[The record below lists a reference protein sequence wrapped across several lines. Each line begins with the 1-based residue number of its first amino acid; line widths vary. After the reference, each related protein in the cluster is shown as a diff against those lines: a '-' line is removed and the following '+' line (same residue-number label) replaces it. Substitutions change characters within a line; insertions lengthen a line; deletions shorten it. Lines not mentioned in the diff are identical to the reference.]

1 MPRFDVHP
9 ATPERWPDVVTVMGT
24 RGDPSRCFCQYFHL
38 RGKDWSGGRTD
49 EFRDRL
55 CAQVAADVAPGVLA
69 YDGGAPVGWCQVGPK
84 ETFARLASS
93 KASAPPPDDPDLDDL
108 WAITC
113 LVVPAK
119 QRRRGVAHALVEGA
133 VAHATTHGATTVEAY
148 PVDTGAKATVSSAE
162 LYHGTLAMFLA
173 AGFTELRRPLPTR
186 AVVRLTTG

>member
-1 MPRFDVHP
+1 MPGFDVHP
-9 ATPERWPDVVTVMGT
+9 ATPQRWPDVVTVMGI

-38 RGKDWSGGRTD
+38 RGKDWSAGRTD
-49 EFRDRL
+49 DFRDRL

-69 YDGGAPVGWCQVGPK
+69 YDGGDPVGWCQVGPK
-84 ETFARLASS
+84 ESFARLASS
-93 KASAPPPDDPDLDDL
+93 KASAPQPDDPDPDHL

-113 LVVPAK
+113 LVVPAR
-119 QRRRGVAHALVEGA
+119 QRRRGVAHDLLEGA

-148 PVDTGAKATVSSAE
+148 PVDTDAKAAVTSAE